1 MPQTQS
7 EKFQEIVDLVEHMAE
22 ELVDD
27 PEDIEISATCPPNG
41 NTGAIE
47 VCGSSR
53 EIAKIMGSKKNT
65 LRSIQTIVYAV
76 ASKYGFRV
84 MLNVINRE
92 QRDRFRS
99 PADRAPTAVTG

>member
-7 EKFQEIVDLVEHMAE
+7 EKFQEIVDLVEHMTE

-27 PEDIEISATCPPNG
+27 PNDIEINAICPPNG

-76 ASKYGFRV
+76 ASKYGFRI
-84 MLNVINRE
+84 MLNVMNRE
-92 QRDRFRS
+92 QRDRFRGPETRS
-99 PADRAPTAVTG
+99 ESVAAG